1 MKILLVDDSKD
12 FASLVQFCLS
22 QETDMDLVEYVK
34 EDEKI
39 QIPADDFVW
48 SDYDVLLLDYNL
60 GGEEDGF
67 DWLKKFNQT
76 PGFPPAIILTAEG
89 DEYIAIKAI
98 KLGAADYLNK
108 VDITPKRLIDMLRDA
123 TEQKTQV
130 TSIRLSA
137 LEKIEQSLASRRRC
151 TQLPSHSKHSAPS
164 YKLIKKIGHGAMSE
178 VYLAER
184 AGDNFSLVLKIL
196 DMKNPPK
203 DSSFERFAQEA
214 QLISLVNSPFV
225 VKIFDHGFTEDYAFI
240 AMEFLSRGDLM
251 QRMERRIPVDTAL
264 DYMSYI
270 AYGLSEIHK
279 IGVVHRDLKPA
290 NIMFRGDDSLVL
302 ADFGISKKINS
313 TGNLT
318 TAGKVIGTPVYM
330 SPEQGQGIELDARSD
345 IYSAGV
351 IFYELLT
358 RKKPF
363 GAADSIAL
371 IYKHVYQDIPRL
383 PAEVARFQDIIDKMM
398 AKKPADRHQSA
409 EEFIKDLEQ
418 LK

>member
-12 FASLVQFCLS
+12 FASLVQFFLS

-39 QIPADDFVW
+39 QIPPDDFAW
-48 SDYDVLLLDYNL
+48 SDYDILLLDYNL
-60 GGEEDGF
+60 GGKEDGF

-76 PGFPPAIILTAEG
+76 QGFPPTIILTAEG

-108 VDITPKRLIDMLRDA
+108 VDITPRRLINMLRDV
-123 TEQKTQV
+123 TEQKTQIV
-130 TSIRLSA
+130 SVQLSELESIEKNFKTRQSTLQLS
-137 LEKIEQSLASRRRC
+137 LDNKQSDA
-151 TQLPSHSKHSAPS
+151 T

-184 AGDNFSLVLKIL
+184 TNDDFSLVLKIL
-196 DMKNPPK
+196 DMRNPPK
-203 DSSFERFAQEA
+203 DSSYERFAQEA
-214 QLISLVNSPFV
+214 QLVSSLNSPFV
-225 VKIFDHGFTEDYAFI
+225 VKIFDHGLTQDYAFI

-251 QRMERRIPVDTAL
+251 QRMERRISVDLAL
-264 DYMSYI
+264 DYIIHI
-270 AYGLSEIHK
+270 ACGLSEIHK
-279 IGVVHRDLKPA
+279 VGVVHRDLKPA
-290 NIMFRGDDSLVL
+290 NIMFRGDDSLAL

-318 TAGKVIGTPVYM
+318 TVGKVIGTPVYM

-363 GAADSIAL
+363 GASDSIAL
-371 IYKHVYQDIPRL
+371 IYKHVYEDIPRL
-383 PAEVARFQDIIDKMM
+383 PAKIAIFQDVIDKMM
-398 AKKPADRHQSA
+398 AKKPADRYQSA
-409 EEFIKDLEQ
+409 YDLIKDLKQ